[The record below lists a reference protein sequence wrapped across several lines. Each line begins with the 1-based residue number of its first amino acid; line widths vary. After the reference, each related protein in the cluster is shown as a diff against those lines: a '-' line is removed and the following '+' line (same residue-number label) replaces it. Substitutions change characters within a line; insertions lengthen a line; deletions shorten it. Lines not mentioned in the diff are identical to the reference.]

1 MSQAMKK
8 HMNKASRFLLREVL
22 CSQLFWP
29 LFKKSPNLYLGSE
42 EEKYTR
48 KANILAIQGNFQQAA
63 FLLSDVLRIDP
74 KNRNAAI
81 SLGAILSLERI
92 EDPEA
97 LWSRISAVWSALGVN
112 DLKDCFPFYCA
123 CIENLW
129 DVNPDLAKESITSF
143 YYPFFKQFEMLVHR
157 RDEAFLFW
165 HIPKSGGTSLHEVV
179 GSYYYRSGLK
189 FVPSYTS
196 RRFLAFLVENDDSF
210 FPFLSSAHMPAK
222 LLGLKEPS
230 YRKEV
235 LILRDPVSRAMSA
248 YRQYRGSPESRLK
261 ILPQHGYLWNFLPVK
276 NSLAWVEQAPQEV
289 INPIGYTFGCLSRIQ
304 KVDEVFDISELNKD
318 PIKVVR
324 SLGCEMAL
332 NSIRSKKNST
342 GKKIKFSADAKEI
355 LKQRVAL
362 DKKIVDA
369 ALGSPS

>member
-1 MSQAMKK
+1 MEK

-29 LFKKSPNLYLGSE
+29 LFKNGLNLYLGSE
-42 EEKYTR
+42 SEKYIR
-48 KANILAIQGNFQQAA
+48 KANILAIEGNFLQAA
-63 FLLSDVLRIDP
+63 LLLADVLRIDP

-81 SLGAILSLERI
+81 SLGAILSLEGI
-92 EDPEA
+92 DDPEA
-97 LWSRISAVWSALGVN
+97 LWSRLSAVWFALGAN

-129 DVNPDLAKESITSF
+129 DINPDLAKESVTSF
-143 YYPFFKQFEMLVHR
+143 YYPFFKQFEMLVPR
-157 RDEAFLFW
+157 RDETFLFW

-196 RRFLAFLVENDDSF
+196 RKFLAFLIQNDDSF
-210 FPFLSSAHMPAK
+210 FPFLSSAHLPAK
-222 LLGLKEPS
+222 LLGLKEPCD
-230 YRKEV
+230 RKEV

-261 ILPQHGYLWNFLPVK
+261 VLPQHGYLWNFLPVK

-289 INPIGYTFGCLSRIQ
+289 INPLEYTFGCLSRIQ
-304 KVDEVFDISELNKD
+304 KVDEVFDISDLNKN
-318 PIKVVR
+318 PIKVAR
-324 SLGCEMAL
+324 SFGCGVTL
-332 NSIRSKKNST
+332 DNIRSEKNST
-342 GKKIKFSADAKEI
+342 NKKKEFGTDAKAV
-355 LKQRVAL
+355 LKQRVTP
-362 DKKIVDA
+362 DRKMIDA
-369 ALGSPS
+369 ALRSPR